1 MPQALI
7 CTDAATRTLI
17 VVRINLE
24 TASIIN
30 NIIGIIVI
38 SMFTNKYFIMNYIY
52 IYIYIYIIGLPCIL
66 TIFKLL

>member
-7 CTDAATRTLI
+7 CTDAVTGTLI

-30 NIIGIIVI
+30 NIIGLIVI
-38 SMFTNKYFIMNYIY
+38 RMFTNKYFIMNYIY
-52 IYIYIYIIGLPCIL
+52 IYIYNRFALYINY
-66 TIFKLL
+66 F